1 MERAVR
7 RRSVRALRRLL
18 APRPRSGRRAPVPML
33 RPRRIWTVAAIALL
47 VLSEVQLVAGASS
60 VPAAA
65 NPIAAEN
72 QKPGRPLQSP
82 AAFQSL
88 KNTFSHGE
96 TRFPNST
103 PSGAS
108 PAAPEGVLLGN
119 RVSPWLKV
127 FFRDWKAAGLWSG
140 RPGFWFSA
148 AIGLAAAGTL
158 DAPATSWTSER
169 TSKAMAATVQI
180 RLGRSIGTGARRPD
194 RGRGASSRRRART
207 LRRRTARSMRSHSLA
222 GPRTGHHHATP
233 PARYVATAAFL
244 WVPTTSP
251 AGDK

>member
-103 PSGAS
+103 PSGA
-108 PAAPEGVLLGN
+108 
-119 RVSPWLKV
+119 
-127 FFRDWKAAGLWSG
+127 AGLAPDAGVVGGVWTASPISG
-140 RPGFWFSA
+140 YAGADSINKGGAIDLYVSTTAPSFSMEVYRV
-148 AIGLAAAGTL
+148 GYYGGAG
-158 DAPATSWTSER
+158 
-169 TSKAMAATVQI
+169 
-180 RLGRSIGTGARRPD
+180 
-194 RGRGASSRRRART
+194 SR
-207 LRRRTARSMRSHSLA
+207 
-222 GPRTGHHHATP
+222 
-233 PARYVATAAFL
+233 
-244 WVPTTSP
+244 
-251 AGDK
+251 